1 MQDLSILSKGKINP
15 LNQMPCCSIRVE
27 FSTGRAP
34 WQQAKVGSC
43 SVDKQTTGHCA
54 EDIELWMRNFGNE
67 HQLVIVLYDDL
78 NLIDPHLE
86 LSSTSTSMCCLLKKL
101 RRFSLALLLRFSYNS
116 LPFSCFMLLL
126 FVDPFCDC
134 QM

>member
-78 NLIDPHLE
+78 NLIGKSSFRTLQHQHQYV
-86 LSSTSTSMCCLLKKL
+86 LSAEEVEEIQ
-101 RRFSLALLLRFSYNS
+101 FGSL
-116 LPFSCFMLLL
+116 
-126 FVDPFCDC
+126 VKV
-134 QM
+134 